1 MWLATVGYLN
11 EFLAL
16 ATIAFLGALSP
27 GPDFIIVTHHSLKFG
42 RKAGFY
48 TAIGVALGC
57 LIHISYCI
65 AGIGYMVMQS
75 VLLFN
80 IIKYLGAAYLI
91 YIGIKGLLAKSTLP
105 QVADSKN
112 NTVETC
118 SNIEALKKGFLVN
131 ALNPKVTLFFV
142 SIFSQIIEPQTPRI
156 IQISYGLEMTL
167 IGFLWFCSLSII
179 LTNPKLRAKL
189 DRAQGFVD
197 KLLGGFLVALG
208 LKVATLSQ

>member
-1 MWLATVGYLN
+1 VEYLN

-16 ATIAFLGALSP
+16 ATIAFLGALAP
-27 GPDFIIVTHHSLKFG
+27 GPDFIVVTNNSLKFG

-91 YIGIKGLLAKSTLP
+91 VKS
-105 QVADSKN
+105 Q
-112 NTVETC
+112 
-118 SNIEALKKGFLVN
+118 
-131 ALNPKVTLFFV
+131 
-142 SIFSQIIEPQTPRI
+142 
-156 IQISYGLEMTL
+156 
-167 IGFLWFCSLSII
+167 
-179 LTNPKLRAKL
+179 
-189 DRAQGFVD
+189 
-197 KLLGGFLVALG
+197 
-208 LKVATLSQ
+208 